1 MKESVLNRVLKTPS
15 VVAQQWRPLLKLVLL
30 PAIFVLVASWDF
42 EDVVTLP
49 SLSVMPDVE
58 AICLIALSVLGLL
71 AGIFVVLGA
80 VVSDDPMEQ
89 PSWVRC
95 DEIVVARALY
105 LLATIFVVLVA
116 AFIAEVPVGAE
127 IFPMLGYFVYG
138 LRKPGKARIFA
149 LIAFSLSIVRVLT
162 ALQFGAASCHTAL
175 WAVSWQWMLCAL
187 SYAVISGK
195 IWQLKPSMA
204 TQQRILA

>member
-1 MKESVLNRVLKTPS
+1 MGLDEFFGKRTINSLP
-15 VVAQQWRPLLKLVLL
+15 QQVNVGAK
-30 PAIFVLVASWDF
+30 AI
-42 EDVVTLP
+42 
-49 SLSVMPDVE
+49 
-58 AICLIALSVLGLL
+58 G
-71 AGIFVVLGA
+71 
-80 VVSDDPMEQ
+80 
-89 PSWVRC
+89 
-95 DEIVVARALY
+95 
-105 LLATIFVVLVA
+105 
-116 AFIAEVPVGAE
+116 AEVPVGAE

-149 LIAFSLSIVRVLT
+149 LIAFSLSIMRVLT